1 MKENVNHP
9 KEEDLMAYR
18 DGEPGDRNRI
28 ADHLK
33 DCSECRAELERIEA
47 VFAAL
52 DAMPMPDPGEDYGRR
67 VWQKIAGRLP
77 EKPARRGFG
86 GYLQIL
92 NRERWLGFSAP
103 RRLAAFGAV
112 AAMMIVAFLAGRWIH
127 IGPAPAPVQQTEEA
141 KTRERVLWL
150 AVGQHLGRSEMM
162 LVELANAEP
171 RVLGAKQVDISPEQ
185 RRAEDLLDEN
195 RLYRQIALQQGD
207 TALVSV
213 LDELE
218 RVLLDVAHSPD
229 SITPAQLH
237 TIQQRMGTQGILFKL
252 RVVRQQLRE
261 RQAANPAAPRNTSK
275 IQERNKA

>member
-33 DCSECRAELERIEA
+33 GCSECRSELERIEA

-52 DAMPMPDPGEDYGRR
+52 NAMPVPDPGEHYGRR
-67 VWQKIAGRLP
+67 VWQQIAARLP
-77 EKPARRGFG
+77 EKRVSWWTGVF
-86 GYLQIL
+86 
-92 NRERWLGFSAP
+92 AP

-112 AAMMIVAFLAGRWIH
+112 AAMIVVAFLAGRWIRV
-127 IGPAPAPVQQTEEA
+127 GPAPAPVQQTEEA
-141 KTRERVLWL
+141 KTRERILWL
-150 AVGQHLGRSEMM
+150 AVGEHLGRSEMM
-162 LVELANAEP
+162 LVELANTEP
-171 RVLGAKQVDISPEQ
+171 RVLGAKQVNISPEQ

-195 RLYRQIALQQGD
+195 RLYRQTALNEGD

-237 TIQQRMGTQGILFKL
+237 TIQQRIGSQGILFKL
-252 RVVRQQLRE
+252 RVVKQQLRE
-261 RQAANPAAPRNTSK
+261 RQAANPVAPRNTSK